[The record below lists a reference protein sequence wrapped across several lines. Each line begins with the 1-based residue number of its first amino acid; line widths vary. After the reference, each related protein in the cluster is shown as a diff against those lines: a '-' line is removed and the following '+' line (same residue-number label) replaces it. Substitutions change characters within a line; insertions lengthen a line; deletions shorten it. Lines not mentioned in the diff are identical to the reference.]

1 MIIASDFFR
10 DFLIHFVFLY
20 IILYAIFYLKK
31 SSFIVIAFIS
41 ALVITYINHSYYPT
55 FRLVELVEIFG

>member
-10 DFLIHFVFLY
+10 DFLIHFVLLY
-20 IILYAIFYLKK
+20 IILYVIFYLKK

-41 ALVITYINHSYYPT
+41 ALVITYVNHTFYPT
-55 FRLVELVEIFG
+55 FRIVELIEIFG